1 MGEKAVFQPLSRK
14 DRISVIIYRTGIV
27 LSAILLCLGAFLF
40 IRDYGGGADWRS
52 PASHPA
58 GYGVTLYILSLYL
71 AVGMSVF
78 FIHLYVARFRKF
90 LKRLYYVSLAA
101 LLILLV
107 AGKGDMGPV
116 IFGTSYGPLLLIP
129 LSGCLGFITAKE
141 AFCFRLNEGYLLAVV
156 MPAYILLLSVRGL
169 SPRGAAFGLILIAGL
184 MVLFTFRKVP
194 MPLHY
199 DIGDKSAYE
208 P

>member
-1 MGEKAVFQPLSRK
+1 MGEKTVFQPLSSKERM
-14 DRISVIIYRTGIV
+14 SVILYRTGIL
-27 LSAILLCLGAFLF
+27 LSAILLSLGAFLF
-40 IRDYGGGADWRS
+40 IKDYAGGDWQKPGS
-52 PASHPA
+52 SMP

-78 FIHLYVARFRKF
+78 FIHLYVAKFRKF
-90 LKRLYYVSLAA
+90 LKRLYYISLVA

-107 AGKGDMGPV
+107 IGKGDIGSV
-116 IFGTSYGPLLLIP
+116 IFGTGYGPLFLLP

-141 AFCFRLNEGYLLAVV
+141 AFCFRLNEGYLLAII
-156 MPAYILLLSVRGL
+156 MPIYILILSVRGI

-184 MVLFTFRKVP
+184 MVLFTIRKVP
-194 MPLHY
+194 MSMHY

>member
-1 MGEKAVFQPLSRK
+1 MGEKTVFQPLSSKERM
-14 DRISVIIYRTGIV
+14 SVILYRTGIL
-27 LSAILLCLGAFLF
+27 LSAILLSLGAFLF
-40 IRDYGGGADWRS
+40 IKDYAGADWRKPGS
-52 PASHPA
+52 SMP
-58 GYGVTLYILSLYL
+58 GYGVTFYILSLYL

-78 FIHLYVARFRKF
+78 FIHLYVAKFRIF

-107 AGKGDMGPV
+107 IGKGDTGSV
-116 IFGTSYGPLLLIP
+116 IFGTGYGALLLLP

-141 AFCFRLNEGYLLAVV
+141 AFCFRLNEGYLLAII
-156 MPAYILLLSVRGL
+156 MPIYLVLFSVRGI

-184 MVLFTFRKVP
+184 MVLFTIRKVP
-194 MPLHY
+194 MSMHY

>member
-1 MGEKAVFQPLSRK
+1 MGEKTVFQPLSSK
-14 DRISVIIYRTGIV
+14 DRRSVILYRTGIV
-27 LSAILLCLGAFLF
+27 LSAILLVLGAFLF
-40 IRDYGGGADWRS
+40 IRDYAGGDWQKPGSSLR
-52 PASHPA
+52 
-58 GYGVTLYILSLYL
+58 GYGVTFYILALYL

-78 FIHLYVARFRKF
+78 FIHLYIAKFRKF

-101 LLILLV
+101 LLIPLV
-107 AGKGDMGPV
+107 AGNGDIGSV
-116 IFGTSYGPLLLIP
+116 IFGTGYGPLFLLP

-141 AFCFRLNEGYLLAVV
+141 AFCFRLNEGYLLAII
-156 MPAYILLLSVRGL
+156 MPIYILLLSVRVM

-184 MVLFTFRKVP
+184 MVLFTIRKVP
-194 MPLHY
+194 MPMHF